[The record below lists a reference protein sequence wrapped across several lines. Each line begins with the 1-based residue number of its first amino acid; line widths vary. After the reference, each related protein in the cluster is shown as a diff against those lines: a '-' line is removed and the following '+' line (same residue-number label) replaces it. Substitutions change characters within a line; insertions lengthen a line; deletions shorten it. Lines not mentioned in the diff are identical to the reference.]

1 MTILVS
7 GSVAFDHIM
16 TFPHRFADHILP
28 DKLDDLNVAFNI
40 TDWQTHFGGTGG
52 NIGFCLRLLGENPL
66 VLAAVG
72 TDFGPYGDWFDRHSM
87 TREGLRVFD
96 DVRSPQGFVTTDNAG
111 NQIWNFYEGAMSRA
125 HEARVEDLET
135 SLDFAIVSA
144 NGKQAMLDHAR
155 VLKNRNIPTF
165 IDPSHGL
172 PLLDRDETLSMID
185 GCAAYVVND
194 YEWSLTQDKTDLD
207 EDALAE
213 RVGALVVTRG
223 GEGSIV
229 RRGAREL
236 GVHVEADRSEIP
248 AVRAERVVDPTGC
261 GDAYRSGIL
270 YALEKDLPL
279 ETGARIGSL
288 MGSLKVAVAG
298 PQGLELDVEGF
309 RSVYRQEYGE
319 EF

>member
-194 YEWSLTQDKTDLD
+194 YEWSLTLEKTSLS
-207 EDALAE
+207 EEEIIERCDAVVITKGKDGSLIHE
-213 RVGALVVTRG
+213 GGRV
-223 GEGSIV
+223 I
-229 RRGAREL
+229 
-236 GVHVEADRSEIP
+236 EIP
-248 AVRAERVVDPTGC
+248 PVPASHSVDPTGC
-261 GDAYRSGIL
+261 GDAYRAGLIHGRVRGLPFETAGRMASLLGAWQVEFEGTQNL
-270 YALEKDLPL
+270 DLNL
-279 ETGARIGSL
+279 DAFKERYEREFGS
-288 MGSLKVAVAG
+288 A
-298 PQGLELDVEGF
+298 F
-309 RSVYRQEYGE
+309 
-319 EF
+319 